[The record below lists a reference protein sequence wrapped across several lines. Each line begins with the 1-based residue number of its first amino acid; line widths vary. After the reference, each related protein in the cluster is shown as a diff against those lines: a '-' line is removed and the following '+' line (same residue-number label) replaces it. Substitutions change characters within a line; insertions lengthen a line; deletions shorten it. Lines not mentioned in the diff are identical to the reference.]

1 MPQIDRLP
9 AMTEMSERR
18 CAQARPAASRQLKSL
33 TGSALAR
40 RVHASCS
47 PVRPALPLVLLA
59 GCIIPPSLSTGED
72 GVEKQNSPPMIRA
85 VSTDA
90 EKLFEPGPMALT
102 KGQGTIRFE
111 LLDTDVDDVLVV
123 GVFIG
128 YDVDDP
134 KPARAQCTAPP
145 TDQPERSL
153 TCSASAI
160 CQSMDTGSRLH
171 MTTVVFD
178 RELAES
184 GEPRFQAMKDDKGL
198 STSRF
203 FFVDCMD
210 GTP

>member
-1 MPQIDRLP
+1 
-9 AMTEMSERR
+9 MTKMSEPH
-18 CAQARPAASRQLKSL
+18 CAPAGRAASKPSQSL
-33 TGSALAR
+33 EGSALAR
-40 RVHASCS
+40 RVHASRS
-47 PVRPALPLVLLA
+47 PVRYALPLVLLA

-72 GVEKQNSPPMIRA
+72 EEKQNSPPMIVA

-102 KGQGTIRFE
+102 KGQGTIRFD
-111 LLDTDVDDVLVV
+111 LLDTDVADVLVV

-145 TDQPERSL
+145 TGEPERSV
-153 TCSASAI
+153 TCSASAV
-160 CQSMDTGSRLH
+160 CQSMDGGAQLH
-171 MTTVVFD
+171 MTAVVFD

-184 GEPRFQAMKDDKGL
+184 GEPRFQAMKDELGL

-203 FFVDCMD
+203 FFVECTDA
-210 GTP
+210 TP